1 MSGGQIDEL
10 MDILAA
16 MDEGGTPPFA
26 NHKELYGLIDA
37 ISPEEKW
44 ECISMNH
51 ADAERAQIDE
61 SSNANLPTWKKGTY
75 DMWIRDPKALVQKQL
90 SNPDFKDF
98 IDYARHQVFGKNHQ
112 CIWSD
117 FMTENWAWEQCVSDF
132 GC

>member
-51 ADAERAQIDE
+51 ADAERAQIDG

-75 DMWIRDPKALVQKQL
+75 DMWI
-90 SNPDFKDF
+90 
-98 IDYARHQVFGKNHQ
+98 
-112 CIWSD
+112 
-117 FMTENWAWEQCVSDF
+117 
-132 GC
+132 